1 MSCVCSNKVSSNL
14 PAVIELML
22 QSEMHRDWFLHDLE
36 RLVIPALKEDKL
48 LVMYDYGD
56 TKEKAH
62 KEAWPTGLFSYA
74 FLNKEQ
80 EAGYKD
86 GSKKLTPDIW
96 SNGPDDGML
105 YVIDFIAPYNNA
117 LKVGR
122 FVQKV
127 LTERYIESYPLDG
140 ANFIRQALGKR
151 LGYAT
156 GVQSELDVRR
166 YCCAV

>member
-1 MSCVCSNKVSSNL
+1 MMRDVL
-14 PAVIELML
+14 ELML
-22 QSEMHRDWFLHDLE
+22 QSEIHRNWYIDDLR
-36 RLVIPALKEDKL
+36 RLVIPALENKKM
-48 LVMYDYGD
+48 LVIYDD
-56 TKEKAH
+56 DAR
-62 KEAWPTGLFSYA
+62 PTGLFSYA

-96 SNGPDDGML
+96 SNGPNDGML
-105 YVIDFIAPYNNA
+105 YVIDLIAPYNNA
-117 LKVGR
+117 LQISR
-122 FVQKV
+122 FAQRF
-127 LTERYIESYPLDG
+127 LTESYIQSYPFDG
-140 ANFIRQALGKR
+140 ASFIRQNPDKR